1 MISSRTAKLIGY
13 LPKGMLKY
21 VSKKV
26 VDRYLN
32 KYANIKI
39 LGKENIENIK
49 EPVIY
54 IGNHLSNSDGLV
66 LQKVLK
72 DKNVTFVAGMKLSN
86 NPLTN
91 IGMSIVKSISIKP
104 NSADK
109 EAINSIIKTIKS
121 GESIFIFPEG
131 TRSRTGSMIE
141 AKKGVVLIAKVTKV
155 PIIPVGI
162 WGTEKLMPINKEGDM
177 GAEKFY
183 HADVNV
189 SFGKPIS
196 IPEKNK
202 DEDKHQYNDRVLE
215 YLMKSIANLLPEEY
229 RGVYGDNK

>member
-32 KYANIKI
+32 KYANITV
-39 LGKENIENIK
+39 LGKDNIENIK
-49 EPVIY
+49 EPVIF

-66 LQKVLK
+66 LQKVLR

-91 IGMSIVKSISIKP
+91 IGMSIVKSITIKP

-109 EAINSIIKTIKS
+109 EAINAIIKTVKA

-141 AKKGVVLIAKVTKV
+141 AKKGVILIAKVTKV
-155 PIIPVGI
+155 PVIPVGI

-183 HADVNV
+183 HADVYV

-196 IPEKNK
+196 MPETNP
-202 DEDKHQYNDRVLE
+202 DEDKQQYNDRALE
-215 YLMKSIANLLPEEY
+215 YFMKSIATLLPEEY
-229 RGVYGDNK
+229 RGVYGD